1 MYKLDNNF
9 IKGHPTIESLRYKF
23 GDVLF
28 DEILNQDNVVVIF
41 ADLSSA
47 IGLNDIPRRL
57 GRNDLGKSVR
67 HTTREFNKFIEVGV
81 AEQNLVG
88 VASGLAHMG
97 QIPFTVSY
105 ATFSPGRNWEQIR
118 TSICLNNQP
127 VKIVGSHAGLNV
139 GPDGASHQM
148 LEDIALMQVLPN
160 MVVLSP
166 GDAIEAEKMVKL
178 MINDPRPNYTRLP
191 RASLPT
197 FSTLDDPLE
206 IGKAYLVRQ
215 DDNAMVTIIS
225 TGSMTGNALL
235 ASGRLFKQG
244 ITCEVIHV
252 PTIKPLDKETILSS
266 CGRTKITVTIEE
278 HQINGGLGSS
288 IASLILSSDVRPTKF
303 KMIGVNDQF
312 GQSGTMDELWR
323 HYGLDVDSITS
334 SITSLLDSYSL

>member
-9 IKGHPTIESLRYKF
+9 IKGHSTTESLRYKF
-23 GDVLF
+23 GDALF

-105 ATFSPGRNWEQIR
+105 AAFSPGRNWEQIR

-160 MVVLSP
+160 MVVLAP
-166 GDAIEAEKMVKL
+166 GDATEAAQMVQL
-178 MINDPRPNYTRLP
+178 MVDDPRPNYIRLP
-191 RASLPT
+191 RANLPT
-197 FSTLDDPLE
+197 FSTPDDQLE
-206 IGKAYLVRQ
+206 IGKAYLLRQ
-215 DDNAMVTIIS
+215 DDDAVVTIIS

-235 ASGRLFKQG
+235 ASGELFKRG
-244 ITCEVIHV
+244 IASEVVHV
-252 PTIKPLDKETILSS
+252 PTIKPLDRETILSS
-266 CGRTKITVTIEE
+266 CGRTSVTVVIEE
-278 HQINGGLGSS
+278 HQVVGGLGASV
-288 IASLILSSDVRPTKF
+288 ASLIMVSDVRPVKF
-303 KMIGVNDQF
+303 KQIGVADQF
-312 GQSGTMDELWR
+312 GQSGTLAELWQR
-323 HYGLDVDSITS
+323 YGLDVESIVRT
-334 SITSLLDSYSL
+334 IVDLLTAD

>member
-9 IKGHPTIESLRYKF
+9 IKGHPRTESLRYKF
-23 GDVLF
+23 GDALF

-47 IGLNDIPRRL
+47 IGLNDIPGRL
-57 GRNDLGKSVR
+57 GHNDLGKSVR
-67 HTTREFNKFIEVGV
+67 HTTREFNRFIEVGV

-105 ATFSPGRNWEQIR
+105 AAFSPGRNWEQIR

-166 GDAIEAEKMVKL
+166 GDAIEAKKMVKL
-178 MINDPRPNYTRLP
+178 MINDPRPNYIRLP

-197 FSTLDDPLE
+197 FSTPDDPLE

-225 TGSMTGNALL
+225 TGSMTSNALL
-235 ASGRLFKQG
+235 ASGQLFKQG
-244 ITCEVIHV
+244 IACEVVHV

-278 HQINGGLGSS
+278 HQINSGLGSS

-323 HYGLDVDSITS
+323 HYGLDVDSITN
-334 SITSLLDSYSL
+334 SIRHLLTSN